1 MATKIGNGEQ
11 RDLKLM
17 NPQNVTGKQLKLL
30 SCQGNVQI
38 LERNYPLTILR
49 KNPKIGKFS

>member
-1 MATKIGNGEQ
+1 
-11 RDLKLM
+11 M
-17 NPQNVTGKQLKLL
+17 NPENVTGKQLKLL

-49 KNPKIGKFS
+49 KTPKIGKFS